1 MSELTDWEEL
11 REKPS
16 KFCAHVLG
24 LEPFSYQKQFL
35 DTDARHRVVASGR
48 QVGKSRMCAWLGL
61 HEAITNAFT
70 QVLITAPSL
79 RQSSMLFS
87 TLTSEIEQSGLSDEE
102 WGIARDTQTIIEF
115 DNGSEIHCL
124 PTGRNG
130 NKIRGFSADMI
141 IIDEAAF
148 IEDKI
153 YEDILEPMIWATQG
167 RLVLASTPWGESGY
181 FYEKFAGA
189 DYNDNWGK
197 THVTSY
203 DNPIINDEDIEEYKD
218 GKTKAQIKRE
228 VLGEFVEDSAQFF
241 PTGIIKPCA
250 SSGEPSWEGSRSFL
264 GVDIAGEGDD
274 RTVFYGVDEYGN
286 VFLNDEVYEDMG
298 VLEAANHIKL
308 LDDKF
313 NFEKIHV
320 DRTAIGQGTIEALAQ
335 DPVISQKYEGVYF
348 TQQKKQT
355 IYQRLKA
362 ALESEALHLPKDN
375 DLINELERIGY
386 EKQQSGRLKLFPR
399 GSNEKDDHVDG
410 LALAVWGM
418 PEFGKDGH
426 KGQGAKQA
434 VTTNAHAQ
442 VDRSRRPSRP
452 NGRPRRTT
460 AADRARERRQSTG
473 RTRAERER
481 YS

>member
-1 MSELTDWEEL
+1 MSEITDWEEL

-16 KFCAHVLG
+16 KFISHIIG
-24 LEPFSYQKQFL
+24 LEPFSYQKDFL

-48 QVGKSRMCAWLGL
+48 QVGKSRMCAWLAL
-61 HEAITNAFT
+61 HEAVTNAFT

-87 TLTSEIEQSGLSDEE
+87 TLVSEIEQSGLSDKE
-102 WGIARDTQTIIEF
+102 WGIERDTQTIIEF

-141 IIDEAAF
+141 IVDEAAF
-148 IEDKI
+148 IEDSI
-153 YEDILEPMIWATQG
+153 YEDILEPMIWATTG
-167 RLVLASTPWGESGY
+167 RLVLASTPWGKTGY
-181 FYEKFAGA
+181 FYQKFEGA
-189 DYNDNWGK
+189 DYDEKWSK
-197 THVTSY
+197 THVQSY
-203 DNPIINDEDIEEYKD
+203 DNPIIDDEDIEDYKE
-218 GKTKAQIKRE
+218 GKTQAQIKRE

-241 PTGIIKPCA
+241 PTTIIKGCRPGGA
-250 SSGEPSWEGSRSFL
+250 PKKEGSKAYL

-298 VLEAANHIKL
+298 VLEAANHIKT
-308 LDDKF
+308 LDNTYDF
-313 NFEKIHV
+313 DKIHV

-335 DPVISQKYEGVYF
+335 DPVLNRKYEGVYF
-348 TQQKKQT
+348 TQQTKQT

-362 ALESEALHLPKDN
+362 ALEDKALHLPQDN
-375 DLINELERIGY
+375 TLVEELERIGY

-399 GSNEKDDHVDG
+399 GSNEKDDHVDS

-418 PEFGKDGH
+418 PDFGKDAH
-426 KGQGAKQA
+426 KGQGSKQS
-434 VTTNAHAQ
+434 VTRSARPS
-442 VDRSRRPSRP
+442 VDRRQHPTQRRRRDRGPVNNRSQGTPRSRR
-452 NGRPRRTT
+452 RR
-460 AADRARERRQSTG
+460 
-473 RTRAERER
+473 
-481 YS
+481 